1 MLPDNIR
8 SEVFLRH
15 DLEAI
20 LAALAVTAA
29 ASGGP
34 GPHDLAYRRGFA
46 AALVAEA
53 TAIHSNP
60 AALAELA
67 TRPGVR
73 VIWPAVEVQ
82 R

>member
-1 MLPDNIR
+1 MSRDNIR
-8 SEVFLRH
+8 SEVFLRQ

-29 ASGGP
+29 QIGGP
-34 GPHDLAYRRGFA
+34 GPHDLAYRRGFG
-46 AALVAEA
+46 AALGAMAV
-53 TAIHSNP
+53 AIHSNP

-67 TRPGVR
+67 TRPGGRVR
-73 VIWPAVEVQ
+73 WPELEGQ